1 MLKEKIKSLECMQG
15 FIAHYMLKK
24 RPLFREWYNDYY
36 ECHTMFKF
44 QELGD
49 LNQDKLI
56 FIIRITDPTWGF
68 FAAWKRVCMGLLV
81 AERYKFIPVVDW
93 TDSLYYEPNGVNG
106 IFNPFEYY
114 FEPVSD
120 VSLDEANNSY
130 NVTFY
135 GKNSNGMLDTT
146 YGVDKKT
153 IDDFVR
159 VSKKYIH
166 FRDDIYNALAKQIE
180 SLFGSRKILGIHVR
194 GVEWGNLNGHPIPVG
209 LDDYVDEADKAIEKY
224 GFEKI
229 FLATDSEDTISF
241 FKKKYGDN
249 LIFYKDSLRS
259 SSGKKVLAIYDDTI
273 RRDENRYWLGYEV
286 LRDMLTLSFCD
297 GIIAGISN
305 VSLAADVFKQAREEA
320 WDYKYILKQELCKNG
335 ISLRKAIKL
344 MKKEANTYQNRIKQQ
359 KGIR

>member
-1 MLKEKIKSLECMQG
+1 MLKERIKSSEYMHR
-15 FIAHYMLKK
+15 FILRHMLKK
-24 RPLFREWYNDYY
+24 SPIFREWCNDYY

-44 QELGD
+44 QEFGK

-56 FIIRITDPTWGF
+56 YCIKITNPTWGF

-81 AERYKFIPVVDW
+81 AERYNFIPVVDW
-93 TDSLYYEPNGVNG
+93 TDSLYFEPKGVNG
-106 IFNPFEYY
+106 VFNPFEYY

-120 VSLDEANNSY
+120 ISLDEVNNSY

-135 GKNSNGMLDTT
+135 GKNSNGMIDTS
-146 YGVDKKT
+146 YGVDNKT

-159 VSKKYIH
+159 VNQKYI
-166 FRDDIYNALAKQIE
+166 RIRNDLYNSLIEQIK
-180 SLFGSRKILGIHVR
+180 SLFGHRKILGMHVR
-194 GVEWGNLNGHPIPVG
+194 GVEWGNIKAHPIPAG
-209 LDDYVDEADKAIEKY
+209 LDDYADKADKAIEAY

-229 FLATDSEDTISF
+229 FIATDSEDTIAF
-241 FKKKYGDN
+241 FQKKYGDN

-273 RRDENRYWLGYEV
+273 QRDENHYWLGYEV

-305 VSLAADVFKQAREEA
+305 VSLAAEVFKKTREEV
-320 WDYKYILKQELCKNG
+320 WDYKYILEQKLCESG
-335 ISLRKAIKL
+335 ISVSKAIKK
-344 MKKEANTYQNRIKQQ
+344 MKKEANSYQNGTK
-359 KGIR
+359 